1 MSARIM
7 VCKQCLEEFELLPG
21 KPGFANVCPECSA
34 PKVIAVAP
42 EGKRL
47 SVAEQQAAR
56 RATRK
61 PMSPEAAARAM
72 DRALVDMAHLL
83 AAIDPK
89 FRRNVEALTGRRFN
103 RYVTELDGIAK
114 GGR

>member
-1 MSARIM
+1 MM
-7 VCKQCLEEFELLPG
+7 VCKQCSEEFELLPG
-21 KPGFANVCPECSA
+21 KPGFANVCPECSV

-42 EGKRL
+42 KGKRL

-56 RATRK
+56 RAK

-89 FRRNVEALTGRRFN
+89 FRRNVEVLTGRRFD
-103 RYVTELDGIAK
+103 RYVNELDGIAK